1 MWNAWIAWAPPVC
14 STYRYRLL
22 WLSAISFTPAGRTAV
37 PPFASTRLIAPF
49 GAMANAD
56 TDPEPLPVKPKRP
69 SAVTTAQQGAP
80 RCVETAPLTSV
91 TLPLASST

>member
-22 WLSAISFTPAGRTAV
+22 WLSAISFTPAGRTAG
-37 PPFASTRLIAPF
+37 PPVASTRLIAPF

-56 TDPEPLPVKPKRP
+56 TDPGAVPVKPKRP
-69 SAVTTAQQGAP
+69 AAGPTAQQGPP
-80 RCVETAPLTSV
+80 RCVEAAARTDGTV
-91 TLPLASST
+91 PLAAST